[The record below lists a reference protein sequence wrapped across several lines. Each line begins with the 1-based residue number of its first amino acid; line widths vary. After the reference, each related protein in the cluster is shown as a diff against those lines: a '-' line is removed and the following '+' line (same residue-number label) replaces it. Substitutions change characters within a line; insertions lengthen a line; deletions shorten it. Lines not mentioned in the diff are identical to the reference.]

1 MDEFIEK
8 IIATLE
14 SNDFPQKRVSL
25 PVEKMYEAADNRGLN
40 FNNVLE
46 KIKAD
51 HQINYTIETE
61 KVVFEK
67 SMPQNSPFGDMS
79 KEDMMKQAND
89 MMSSMSP
96 EQLRALQE
104 QFSNMSEQEKEE
116 LMQKGREMGLI

>member
-1 MDEFIEK
+1 MNEFIEK

-14 SNDFPQKRVSL
+14 SNGFPQKRVSL

-46 KIKAD
+46 KMKAD
-51 HQINYTIETE
+51 HQIDYTIETE

-67 SMPQNSPFGDMS
+67 SLAQDSAFGDMS

-104 QFSNMSEQEKEE
+104 QFANMSEQEKAD